1 MDEDKLDVK
10 RLFNQKRRKKAAE
23 YNNKKTKI
31 TIINNLIKISLL
43 FLFFYNRYEFKLFN
57 LIPENYLTFIKLFI
71 YLIIIFLSY
80 FIINTLIKY
89 FTTYKLNLRF
99 NLSKQNVKE
108 WIFDT
113 IKAFLLSFVFV
124 YLLSY
129 LFLYLYDQF
138 VNYWWLIFTVIL
150 SLFIILLNYLLPIL
164 ILPLFYS
171 LKSYP
176 ESELKDKLMNKFEKL
191 NIVIED
197 IYEINLSSKISS
209 ANAAVMGM
217 GKTRKI
223 VLSDN
228 LVGRF
233 SDQEIEAILCHEIGH
248 HVNNDIYK
256 NLMLSPLLIALTT
269 YIAYISLPNI
279 ISILEYQSFNII
291 TVIPI
296 LLILWS
302 LIYGI
307 FTPLQLYLSRRYE
320 KNADIYAFEV
330 IDDPSALAKAFAK
343 LADDSLSRLEY
354 RWWEKLFKASHPSIK
369 SRIINAK
376 KYIKQNKA

>member
-1 MDEDKLDVK
+1 
-10 RLFNQKRRKKAAE
+10 
-23 YNNKKTKI
+23 
-31 TIINNLIKISLL
+31 
-43 FLFFYNRYEFKLFN
+43 
-57 LIPENYLTFIKLFI
+57 
-71 YLIIIFLSY
+71 
-80 FIINTLIKY
+80 
-89 FTTYKLNLRF
+89 
-99 NLSKQNVKE
+99 
-108 WIFDT
+108 
-113 IKAFLLSFVFV
+113 
-124 YLLSY
+124 
-129 LFLYLYDQF
+129 
-138 VNYWWLIFTVIL
+138 
-150 SLFIILLNYLLPIL
+150 
-164 ILPLFYS
+164 
-171 LKSYP
+171 
-176 ESELKDKLMNKFEKL
+176 MNKFEKL

>member
-1 MDEDKLDVK
+1 MDEDKLDIK

-31 TIINNLIKISLL
+31 TIINNLIKISLV
-43 FLFFYNRYEFKLFN
+43 FLFFYNRYEVKLFN

-108 WIFDT
+108 WILDK

-129 LFLYLYDQF
+129 LFLYLYNQF

-150 SLFIILLNYLLPIL
+150 SLFIILLNYLLPIV
-164 ILPLFYS
+164 ILPLFYT

-176 ESELKDKLMNKFEKL
+176 ESELKDKLMSKFKKL
-191 NIVIED
+191 DIVIED

-256 NLMLSPLLIALTT
+256 NLILSPLLIALTT

-279 ISILEYQSFNII
+279 VSILEYQSFNII

-307 FTPLQLYLSRRYE
+307 FTPLQLYLSRKYE

-343 LADDSLSRLEY
+343 LADGSLSRLEY
-354 RWWEKLFKASHPSIK
+354 KWWEKLFKASHPSIK

-376 KYIKQNKA
+376 KYNKQNKA